1 MGVDGGCWVLLG
13 PLFLL
18 CCSSAHANCMQLH
31 VKGSC
36 LLAAASP
43 VPGCSCMPLH
53 LRQNWLSVPQLCG
66 RMHRVLQMGWLTV
79 SDRAKITHYT
89 SILITEPVAACVII
103 SQRSSRPLGAAMC
116 GIAAGA
122 AAHSPGMHAKG
133 GVTALCSFVIIRVT
147 QPRDRSRQLAL
158 CATVA
163 ASRRACCWSQGQQ
176 LPAASALFFMPQ
188 CL

>member
-1 MGVDGGCWVLLG
+1 VLRQCLGSALGVCLGWAGLGWLPELACGCGGVGVDGGGGCWVLLG

-36 LLAAASP
+36 LLAAVSP

-53 LRQNWLSVPQLCG
+53 LRQNWLSVPKRCG
-66 RMHRVLQMGWLTV
+66 KMHRVLQMGWLTV

-122 AAHSPGMHAKG
+122 AAHSPGMQR
-133 GVTALCSFVIIRVT
+133 GVEQHC
-147 QPRDRSRQLAL
+147 
-158 CATVA
+158 A
-163 ASRRACCWSQGQQ
+163 ASLSY
-176 LPAASALFFMPQ
+176 
-188 CL
+188 

>member
-1 MGVDGGCWVLLG
+1 LRGHAAVLRQCLAVPLVCAWAGMGWAGCLSWPVAVGGWGWMGGGGCWVLLG

-18 CCSSAHANCMQLH
+18 CCRSAHANCMQLH

-36 LLAAASP
+36 LLAAVSP

-53 LRQNWLSVPQLCG
+53 LRQNWLSVPKLCG
-66 RMHRVLQMGWLTV
+66 KMHRVLQMGWLTV

-103 SQRSSRPLGAAMC
+103 SQRSSSPLGAAMC

-122 AAHSPGMHAKG
+122 AAHSPGMQR
-133 GVTALCSFVIIRVT
+133 GV
-147 QPRDRSRQLAL
+147 
-158 CATVA
+158 
-163 ASRRACCWSQGQQ
+163 
-176 LPAASALFFMPQ
+176 
-188 CL
+188 